1 MSSPQTAEEFK
12 LLGNEAVKK
21 NDHAAAL
28 DAYSKGLKVDP
39 DHAILLSNRAL
50 SLLKLGRHE
59 EAAADAQRCT
69 VLRPDFMKGFL
80 RGAMALQKLGRPQE
94 ALELLR
100 KGPKNEEIEK
110 FAAELK
116 PEAEA
121 AEKKRIASLGGAEKK
136 KEEGNAQF
144 KKGLFEQALDTYTA
158 ALKLCKDPKGEMA
171 LAIRNNRAGCYSQ
184 LSNFWAVVE
193 ETNIVLENQPDNAK
207 ALMRRMQALEPLE
220 KYEAALAD
228 AREVLRLVPGND
240 LANKMQHR
248 LSKLVRE
255 QQKDARIVGG
265 A

>member
-1 MSSPQTAEEFK
+1 

-21 NDHAAAL
+21 GDHAAAME
-28 DAYSKGLKVDP
+28 AYSKGLQVEP

-50 SLLKLGRHE
+50 SLLKLGKLE

-80 RGAMALQKLGRPQE
+80 RGAMALRQLGRPKE
-94 ALELLR
+94 AFDLLC
-100 KGPKNEEIEK
+100 KSPKNEEIEK

-116 PEAEA
+116 PEVEA

-136 KEEGNAQF
+136 KEEGNVLF
-144 KKGLFEQALDTYTA
+144 KKGLFEQALETYTA
-158 ALKLCKDPKGEMA
+158 ALKLCKDPKGELA
-171 LAIRNNRAGCYSQ
+171 LAIRNNRAGCFSQ
-184 LSNFWAVVE
+184 LSNFHGVVE
-193 ETNIVLENQPDNAK
+193 ETNFVLEAQPDNAK

-220 KYEAALAD
+220 KYEAALED
-228 AREVLRLVPGND
+228 AREVLKLLPGND

-248 LSKLVRE
+248 LGKLVRDR
-255 QQKDARIVGG
+255 QRNVGG